1 MIVKQAIPKVTA
13 TQLED
18 HFLVEYNFS
27 DKAFSESE
35 LKVAL
40 QSFDDLLFTV
50 SHQITSLIIT
60 CENRLATVISN
71 YGVGVLNIDIN
82 FAQMTGLVVSDTLN
96 GLIEATAKK
105 KFTISYAVYQSTGI
119 IFRA

>member
-1 MIVKQAIPKVTA
+1 MIVKLAIPKVTA

-50 SHQITSLIIT
+50 SH
-60 CENRLATVISN
+60 
-71 YGVGVLNIDIN
+71 
-82 FAQMTGLVVSDTLN
+82 
-96 GLIEATAKK
+96 
-105 KFTISYAVYQSTGI
+105 
-119 IFRA
+119 

>member
-1 MIVKQAIPKVTA
+1 MTA

-35 LKVAL
+35 LKVVL
-40 QSFDDLLFTV
+40 QSFDDLLCTV
-50 SHQITSLIIT
+50 SHQITSLIMT

-82 FAQMTGLVVSDTLN
+82 FAKMTGLVVSDTLN
-96 GLIEATAKK
+96 GLTEATAKNIYD
-105 KFTISYAVYQSTGI
+105 FLCCLPVDGHHI
-119 IFRA
+119 

>member
-1 MIVKQAIPKVTA
+1 
-13 TQLED
+13 
-18 HFLVEYNFS
+18 
-27 DKAFSESE
+27 
-35 LKVAL
+35 
-40 QSFDDLLFTV
+40 
-50 SHQITSLIIT
+50 HQITSLIMT